1 MYYSLEIPADLDR
14 VVPATDEVADMLE
27 ALVSAWDLEVERA
40 RATEAEVEAVSSSR
54 VGPGHPEAQL
64 EIEALRRSHRA
75 LVATLERSI
84 ADLEALQERTVG
96 IVRLVADAVRD
107 VEDQTGMCLTAS
119 GPTEFPSSEETDVI
133 DRTNRRDL
141 AHLDVPSRWRPVK
154 RRRTISR
161 AAAGTA

>member
-14 VVPATDEVADMLE
+14 FVPETDEVADMLE
-27 ALVSAWDLEVERA
+27 ALVSTWDLEVERA
-40 RATEAEVEAVSSSR
+40 RATEAEVEAVSASR
-54 VGPGHPEAQL
+54 VGRYPEAQL

-75 LVATLERSI
+75 LVTTLERSI

-107 VEDQTGMCLTAS
+107 VEGQTGMCLTAS

-133 DRTNRRDL
+133 DRTNQRDL
-141 AHLDVPSRWRPVK
+141 AHLDVPSRWRPIK
-154 RRRTISR
+154 RRRTIRR
-161 AAAGTA
+161 AAAGTT